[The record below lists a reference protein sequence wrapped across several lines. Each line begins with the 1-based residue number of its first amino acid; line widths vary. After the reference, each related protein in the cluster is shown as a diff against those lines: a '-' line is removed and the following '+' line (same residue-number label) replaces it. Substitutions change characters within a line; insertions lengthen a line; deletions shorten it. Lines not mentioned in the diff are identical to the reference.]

1 MSSFDSTIRNE
12 IDYSINLKNTI
23 SEFIEKN
30 IKLQRYYNLKEKQLK
45 TFINSLCYL
54 HKYYYRYK
62 GDKKEILASCDDK
75 NTFPITCSNAIMVW
89 FPFADISIVFP
100 LAFLKDFTYLNQFS
114 DILFEET
121 ENSLQKNILRIK
133 YYNEFNKKIMEGC
146 KIIIATVE
154 MESILFIDDTE
165 TVDISGNI
173 SIKPRILSNFFNKF
187 L

>member
-54 HKYYYRYK
+54 NKYYFRYK
-62 GDKKEILASCDDK
+62 GPERKEIWPSGVDNKA
-75 NTFPITCSNAIMVW
+75 FPITCSNSIIVL
-89 FPFADISIVFP
+89 FPFEQISIHFP
-100 LAFLKDFTYLNQFS
+100 LEFLKDFTYLNQFS
-114 DILFEET
+114 NILFEET
-121 ENSLQKNILRIK
+121 ENSLQKNILRLK
-133 YYNEFNKKIMEGC
+133 YYNEINKKIMEGC

-154 MESILFIDDTE
+154 IESILFIDDTE
-165 TVDISGNI
+165 TVDISGGNI
-173 SIKPRILSNFFNKF
+173 QPRILSDFFNKYM
-187 L
+187 